1 MAKNQIFPKHGIC
14 AGIQQ
19 TKQPFIKHQI
29 QKNLCLNFLVNSKN
43 PIFGLFFTY
52 FPLFVV
58 KKKFQKTKL
67 DIFLVDNEF
76 KNLQWKILNLIS
88 THFVHNNQCINQGL
102 GTACQGRST
111 MGLSSRKEQ
120 KISINILKLK
130 VVHLAILTFTK

>member
-1 MAKNQIFPKHGIC
+1 MAKNQIFPEHGIC

-19 TKQPFIKHQI
+19 TKQTFIKDQI

-88 THFVHNNQCINQGL
+88 THTLYITTN
-102 GTACQGRST
+102 AST
-111 MGLSSRKEQ
+111 KGWGQHARGDQPWDFRHEK
-120 KISINILKLK
+120 NGKL
-130 VVHLAILTFTK
+130 V

>member
-29 QKNLCLNFLVNSKN
+29 QKNLSKFFSKLKKSYFRLIFHLFS
-43 PIFGLFFTY
+43 PICG
-52 FPLFVV
+52 

-102 GTACQGRST
+102 GTACQGTST
-111 MGLSSRKEQ
+111 MGLSSRKER